1 MMMPLIK
8 KLQEK
13 PVLSL
18 TDAVTV
24 TQSFDGSAQSADVY
38 TSRTSLDDNAID
50 PSFHQA
56 DKSGRM
62 PRSSARKDYS
72 MRRKDQ
78 AVKVFVSFAVVRASC
93 KITKTLSRIIEPP
106 Q

>member
-1 MMMPLIK
+1 MMPLIK

-13 PVLSL
+13 TVLSL

-24 TQSFDGSAQSADVY
+24 TQSFDGSAQSDVHA
-38 TSRTSLDDNAID
+38 SRSSLDDNAID

-56 DKSGRM
+56 DKSERM

-72 MRRKDQ
+72 MCWEDQ
-78 AVKVFVSFAVVRASC
+78 AVKFFVSFAVVRASC
-93 KITKTLSRIIEPP
+93 QVTKNFSRIIEPT

>member
-13 PVLSL
+13 TVLSL
-18 TDAVTV
+18 TDAITF

-38 TSRTSLDDNAID
+38 ASRSSFDDNAID

-56 DKSGRM
+56 DKSERM
-62 PRSSARKDYS
+62 SRSSARKDYS
-72 MRRKDQ
+72 MRREDQ
-78 AVKVFVSFAVVRASC
+78 AANFFVSFAVVRASRQVA
-93 KITKTLSRIIEPP
+93 KNLSCIIESP

>member
-13 PVLSL
+13 TVLSL
-18 TDAVTV
+18 TDAITF

-38 TSRTSLDDNAID
+38 SSRSSFDDNAID

-56 DKSGRM
+56 DKSERM

-72 MRRKDQ
+72 MCREDQ
-78 AVKVFVSFAVVRASC
+78 AVKFFVSLAVVRASC
-93 KITKTLSRIIEPP
+93 QVTKNFSRIIEPT